1 MLQPDQIEFIKSV
14 SVAAVGVH
22 IWPAYAACEA
32 ADESFWGA
40 SQLCKQA
47 NNIFGTKQHVH
58 PIFGTFNLP
67 TKEFLSHQWTVV
79 DAAWVKYPSLKDA
92 FQDRMNTL
100 QALATSYAHYSNALA
115 AATGERYVSEVS
127 LTWSTNPTR
136 AGDVLAIFGA
146 HSSLLCPATRSG
158 GSVSV

>member
-1 MLQPDQIEFIKSV
+1 
-14 SVAAVGVH
+14 
-22 IWPAYAACEA
+22 
-32 ADESFWGA
+32 
-40 SQLCKQA
+40 
-47 NNIFGTKQHVH
+47 
-58 PIFGTFNLP
+58 
-67 TKEFLSHQWTVV
+67 
-79 DAAWVKYPSLKDA
+79 VKYPSLKDA